1 MFRFFNRL
9 IILLFIVAIGSVV
22 VLVSGRESDE
32 SLTNKYSAEASGNS
46 KLIGRFIEHILH
58 EREDNLGDVAAAA
71 NPQEME
77 DRLQKYSAFI
87 DKHYSLGECFS
98 TGITDSGFEITKSIT
113 LGANDCSIPA
123 PKNDEIAATLKR
135 GKVYIG
141 LLNFDS
147 SRNMIFIYPIMR
159 DGVFS
164 GTVYDISTVMDD
176 KGIKG
181 YWNSTNSGGKS
192 ELVIDDVKAYPNEP
206 DIQNLLRLK
215 AGIKNGNTAEY
226 DSRQVGFY
234 DFEVHDTKFCLI
246 YATEK
251 YKRQFVFSFF
261 PWAGDYAV
269 IILFLPL
276 VALIILIITEM
287 LRVNKKLSDEI
298 ADRTRHLNMLS
309 KKNESLF
316 QAIPEYIVVHH
327 KNGNIL
333 EQNSKF
339 RELECPEGS
348 NGNIFDY
355 IREKDKFRAR
365 LETLHEDEVE
375 NFGEFSIVK
384 SSGEIMN
391 VSVSAILMDSDGLQA
406 VLSVFTDITD
416 YKNMQNSFYL
426 AQRREA
432 VGTLASGMAHDFSN
446 ILQNISL
453 QFGLAERADDDEKRE
468 LHLESINGIVDGARM
483 YIQKVLQSARNT
495 EEKPEPRYGRELTSM
510 AIDIASN
517 LLPPDVSI
525 LYSDTSEGMMIK
537 IAESRYIQMIVNL
550 CQNASDAM
558 DKRGV
563 VTITTSKHEMHYGT
577 FFELRVKDT
586 GHGMDKNDQK
596 NMFKPFFTTK
606 NRKGAGLGLATVKQV
621 VMDSGGFIEVH
632 SAPGEGCEF
641 KILLPE
647 TK

>member
-22 VLVSGRESDE
+22 ILISGRESDE
-32 SLTNKYSAEASGNS
+32 SLADKYSAEASNNA

-58 EREDNLGDVAAAA
+58 EREDNLEDVAAS
-71 NPQEME
+71 PDPHEMA

-98 TGITDSGFEITKSIT
+98 TGITDSGFEIIKSIS
-113 LGANDCSIPA
+113 LGADDCSVPA
-123 PKNDEIAATLKR
+123 PKNYEIVRKLKR
-135 GKVYIG
+135 GEVYIG
-141 LLNFDS
+141 LSNFEKN
-147 SRNMIFIYPIMR
+147 RNMILIYPVMR

-164 GTVYDISTVMDD
+164 GSVYDIFTVMDE
-176 KGIKG
+176 KGVKG
-181 YWNSTNSGGKS
+181 YWNGLNSGGRS
-192 ELVIDDVKAYPNEP
+192 ELIIDDIKAYGDDPETQEL
-206 DIQNLLRLK
+206 IRLK
-215 AGIKNGNTAEY
+215 SKIKHGNTAEY
-226 DSRQVGFY
+226 NNRQVGFY
-234 DFEVHDTKFCLI
+234 CFSVHGTKFCLV
-246 YATEK
+246 YTTEQ
-251 YKRQFVFSFF
+251 YKRQFVFSFL
-261 PWAGDYAV
+261 PWAGDYAMV
-269 IILFLPL
+269 IVFVPL
-276 VALIILIITEM
+276 GLLIMLIITEM
-287 LRVNKKLSDEI
+287 FRVNKKLSDEI
-298 ADRTRHLNMLS
+298 ADRTRHLNMLN

-316 QAIPEYIVVHH
+316 QTIPEYIVVHD
-327 KNGNIL
+327 KNGNII

-339 RELECPEGS
+339 RELECQD
-348 NGNIFDY
+348 GNSQNILDY
-355 IREKDKFRAR
+355 VREKDKFRTR
-365 LETLHEDEVE
+365 LEALHEGEVE

-391 VSVSAILMDSDGLQA
+391 VSVSAILMETDGTQA

-416 YKNMQNSFYL
+416 YKNIQNSFYL

-453 QFGLAERADDDEKRE
+453 QFGLAERADDAEKRE
-468 LHLESINGIVDGARM
+468 QHLESINGIVDGARM
-483 YIQKVLQSARNT
+483 YIQKVLQSARDT
-495 EEKPEPRYGRELTSM
+495 EEKPEPRFGRELTSM
-510 AIDIASN
+510 AVDMASN

-537 IAESRYIQMIVNL
+537 IAESRFIQMMVNL
-550 CQNASDAM
+550 CQNAAEAM

-563 VTITTSKHEMHYGT
+563 ITVTTSKHEMYYGM

-586 GHGMDKNDQK
+586 GRGIDKNDQK
-596 NMFKPFFTTK
+596 NMFKPFYTTK
-606 NRKGAGLGLATVKQV
+606 QRKGAGLGLATVKQV

-641 KILLPE
+641 IILLPE